1 MAIKKFNLVFPREEL
16 AFLAER
22 RDKYFSM
29 HASKYFPQP
38 QPGNLATCLVFEILK
53 LKNTQELLDKFS

>member
-22 RDKYFSM
+22 RDEYFSM
-29 HASKYFPQP
+29 HASKYTFHSHRKL
-38 QPGNLATCLVFEILK
+38 GNLPCMYLK
-53 LKNTQELLDKFS
+53 Y

>member
-22 RDKYFSM
+22 RDEYFSI

-38 QPGNLATCLVFEILK
+38 QGTWQPALHVFEILK
-53 LKNTQELLDKFS
+53 LKNTQ